1 MSSSDAAGAEDAAD
15 AADASNDV
23 LSDVDDEEVLQE
35 ERSSPGKSRDIYIDS
50 GNEKKVLYLLCIG
63 LNRPGNTNE
72 PLFSFETEPWS
83 LLPKTSMVR
92 PRNAEYVNE
101 IVRRATLLNTVPI
114 PRPRNWNRVQKM
126 EWLQENPICHEGDI
140 EFLTNEVL
148 RVEGVLIRKARE
160 QLEMQS
166 AFGGGG
172 GRGHWRGSVPYL
184 RLIMCLTQDNVK
196 LLFLTRA
203 NSRSRQELDAR
214 NSNSR

>member
-1 MSSSDAAGAEDAAD
+1 MSSSDGGDAAD
-15 AADASNDV
+15 AAD
-23 LSDVDDEEVLQE
+23 DEEVVIQQE
-35 ERSSPGKSRDIYIDS
+35 DESSSSPGGESQDIYIDS

-72 PLFSFETEPWS
+72 PLFTFETEPWS

-92 PRNAEYVNE
+92 PRNVDYVNE
-101 IVRRATLLNTVPI
+101 IMRRATLLSIVPI
-114 PRPRNWNRVQKM
+114 PRPKHWTRVLTM
-126 EWLQENPICHEGDI
+126 EWLQENPIRHKADI

-148 RVEGVLIRKARE
+148 RVEEVLLRKARE
-160 QLEMQS
+160 EQEMQS
-166 AFGGGG
+166 AFSGGGGG

-196 LLFLTRA
+196 CLFLTRA

-214 NSNSR
+214 NSDSR